1 MSCGVGGRHGSDL
14 VLLWQWCRPV
24 ATAVIPP
31 LAWELSYAVSAA
43 LKKKK
48 RKKELF
54 LFKKRPISILI

>member
-48 RKKELF
+48 KKERTF
-54 LFKKRPISILI
+54 FI